1 MMALRAFQSVYGL
14 PVGMTVDFPEPRSID
29 YLEDGRVKILFT
41 NVWSNLMSISARTIR
56 GFELAGEDRVFHL
69 ADAEVDW
76 DGQTVYVHCDAVP
89 SPVAVRYSYRNW
101 MDANLQTSYGIP
113 VPPFRTDDWPL

>member
-1 MMALRAFQSVYGL
+1 MMALRALASAYGL
-14 PVGMTVDFPEPRSID
+14 QVGMPIDYPEPRSIE

-41 NVWSNLMSISARTIR
+41 NVWSNLQCISARKIV
-56 GFELAGEDRVFHL
+56 GFELAGDDRVFHL

-76 DGQTVYVHCDAVP
+76 DGQTVYVRCPEVP
-89 SPVAVRYSYRNW
+89 RPVAVRYSFRNW
-101 MDANLQTSYGIP
+101 MGANLQTSYGIP